1 MHREAKNSF
10 DLLHCNI
17 DFIAVFWNQTCNISH
32 VCLYHKSQSRTQSR
46 GSQWWAGES
55 QDSQPQ
61 VHVLALGLKLEIP
74 LCLPAAQAGLSLL
87 GPAPDW
93 VGGAESPAS
102 RVCGEGR
109 GGGA

>member
-1 MHREAKNSF
+1 M
-10 DLLHCNI
+10 
-17 DFIAVFWNQTCNISH
+17 
-32 VCLYHKSQSRTQSR
+32 
-46 GSQWWAGES
+46 
-55 QDSQPQ
+55 
-61 VHVLALGLKLEIP
+61 HVLALGLKLEIP